1 MWRIRNTLQVYDLW
15 TIESYWRD
23 HFIYQYGSRT
33 CTHMAHLSLNSI
45 YASGLFDFVDIPTP
59 TAESLEQKPIPMTIS
74 YLNIL
79 SPSIQLEKTYYTLY
93 HWAPWILIIC

>member
-23 HFIYQYGSRT
+23 HLIYHYGWRT
-33 CTHMAHLSLNSI
+33 CIAYGAPFPKLHLRV
-45 YASGLFDFVDIPTP
+45 GTFCFVGIPIP
-59 TAESLEQKPIPMTIS
+59 AAESLEHKPIPMTIS

-93 HWAPWILIIC
+93 H